1 MATATKAA
9 ALGAFLRFFDV
20 AVFGE
25 HATWAPTL
33 AVLAAVTIVIGN
45 VGALGQSS
53 LKRMLGYSGV
63 AQAGYM
69 LGGVVVATRLG
80 VDATVLY
87 IAVYLGMNLAAF
99 AVVGVV
105 EREDRR
111 GDHIAS
117 LGGLGSRQPWL
128 AWSMTIAMLSL
139 AGIPGTA
146 GFIGKFQLI
155 HALVNGHYLWLAIVL
170 VVGSMISLGYYLRV
184 VAAMWMGSYG
194 PARAQVAT
202 VPEGALPPIA
212 GGSQEAD
219 GGDVEEFGAGGS
231 QEADGGD
238 VPEPAPVEHQ
248 RGPSWLP
255 AYPALVFVAV
265 LFAAATIFFGIVPQP
280 LFHFAAHAGR
290 ALIGL
295 H

>member
-1 MATATKAA
+1 
-9 ALGAFLRFFDV
+9 
-20 AVFGE
+20 
-25 HATWAPTL
+25 
-33 AVLAAVTIVIGN
+33 
-45 VGALGQSS
+45 
-53 LKRMLGYSGV
+53 
-63 AQAGYM
+63 
-69 LGGVVVATRLG
+69 
-80 VDATVLY
+80 
-87 IAVYLGMNLAAF
+87 MNLAAF

-139 AGIPGTA
+139 AGIPATA

-184 VAAMWMGSYG
+184 VAAMWMGSYR

-202 VPEGALPPIA
+202 VPEGGLPPIA

-219 GGDVEEFGAGGS
+219 AGGS
-231 QEADGGD
+231 QEAGGGGSQED
-238 VPEPAPVEHQ
+238 RGGSQEAGRGEPETAPVAHQ
-248 RGPSWLP
+248 RGPSWMP
-255 AYPALVFVAV
+255 AYPGLVFVAV
-265 LFAAATIFFGIVPQP
+265 VFAAATIFFGIVPQP
-280 LFHFAAHAGR
+280 LFQLAAHAGR
-290 ALIGL
+290 ALVGL
-295 H
+295 P